1 MPDNEGTGGRSARR
15 IRKQNNNKLR
25 PFEESCSET
34 VVPRSGEPKQ
44 LDQTEV
50 LVKHALT
57 GLLALVLVLEVN
69 AKRLLRFGTA
79 GAGTAGNAASVT
91 REHVPTGNM
100 NVNAGHPAA
109 APDP

>member
-1 MPDNEGTGGRSARR
+1 MGESIKTLGYEVREWQESRVYKTVTRDAGQCARR

-50 LVKHALT
+50 LVKHA
-57 GLLALVLVLEVN
+57 
-69 AKRLLRFGTA
+69 RF
-79 GAGTAGNAASVT
+79 
-91 REHVPTGNM
+91 H
-100 NVNAGHPAA
+100 
-109 APDP
+109 